1 MKIIKLFSGLEFL
14 VENDEAENVARN
26 YKAKTLLRL
35 KSGDYIASSGIEAI
49 TEVEIVP
56 YWNGY
61 PLSKDCKS
69 FMRDGQRIY
78 LESESFNEIEY
89 RPHPKYEAIKKALMD
104 KMKMLPD
111 NQRAEASEETAKEE
125 RKQNAQMA
133 GDDVSE
139 EARLNGLKKFRGM
152 KDKIF
157 KK

>member
-49 TEVEIVP
+49 TELELVLF
-56 YWNGY
+56 WNEYLLEKSGR
-61 PLSKDCKS
+61 S
-69 FMRDGQRIY
+69 FMRGGQRIN
-78 LESESFNEIEY
+78 LTAENFSEVEY
-89 RPHPKYEAIKKALMD
+89 KPHPKYEVMKKALMD

-111 NQRAEASEETAKEE
+111 SQRSEASEEAAKEE
-125 RKQNAQMA
+125 RKQNARMA
-133 GDDVSE
+133 GDDISE
-139 EARLNGLKKFRGM
+139 ERRLNNLKKFRGM

-157 KK
+157 SK

>member
-61 PLSKDCKS
+61 LLEKSARS
-69 FMRDGQRIY
+69 FMREGQRIN
-78 LESESFNEIEY
+78 LTAENFSEVEY
-89 RPHPKYEAIKKALMD
+89 KPHPKYEAMKKALIG

-111 NQRAEASEETAKEE
+111 SQRSEASEEAEE
-125 RKQNAQMA
+125 RKQNARMA
-133 GDDVSE
+133 GDDMSE
-139 EARLNGLKKFRGM
+139 ERRLNNLKEFRGM
-152 KDKIF
+152 KDEIF
-157 KK
+157 NK